1 LPTLYFTVTNDLN
14 YDQRMIRICRSLAE
28 HGYDVWLIG
37 RERKGSLPLKTQA
50 FRQKRLTCIF
60 DKGKWFYIEYN
71 LRLFFFLLFRKM
83 DLVCAIDLD
92 CILPVYFISRLKKVH
107 RVYDAHELF
116 CEMKEVVSRPGVYK
130 AWKWIEKRT
139 VPNYSLGYTV
149 NEPIAD
155 AFRKMYRREYAV
167 IRNIARYEPLDAGMK
182 REKIILYQGAV
193 NEGRCFETLI
203 PAMQWVNAPLWIC
216 GDGNFMRQ
224 TKALIQQ
231 YKLEHKVICK
241 GMMPPDELRDITRK
255 AWIGLT
261 LFEPGAESNYYSL
274 ANRFF
279 DYMQAGLPQICV
291 DYPVYREIN
300 KIHGFAVL
308 TRELGEH
315 ELAQTMN
322 DLLQDEKKWQ
332 VLHTHCLEAAH
343 KLNWQEE
350 EKKLIAFYRSI
361 FG

>member
-1 LPTLYFTVTNDLN
+1 MPTLYFTVTNDLN

-28 HGYDVWLIG
+28 HGYEVWLIG
-37 RERKGSLPLKTQA
+37 RERKTSLPLTRQP
-50 FRQKRLTCIF
+50 FQQKRLPCRF
-60 DKGKWFYIEYN
+60 EKGKWFYIEYN
-71 LRLFFFLLFRKM
+71 LRLFFYLLFRKM

-92 CILPVYFISRLKKVH
+92 SIVPVYLVSRLKKIK

-116 CEMKEVVSRPGVYK
+116 CEMKEVVSRPGIYR
-130 AWKWIEKRT
+130 AWKWIEQRT
-139 VPNYSLGYTV
+139 VPKFLFGYTV
-149 NEPIAD
+149 NEPIAA
-155 AFRKMYRREYAV
+155 AFRNMYQRDYGV
-167 IRNIARYEPLDAGMK
+167 IRNIARYQPLKPGIQ

-203 PAMQWVNAPLWIC
+203 PAMQWVDAPLWIC
-216 GDGNFMRQ
+216 GDGNFMEQ
-224 TKALIQQ
+224 TKALIRK
-231 YKLEHKVICK
+231 YKLENKVICK
-241 GMMPPDELRDITRK
+241 GMMRPDELWEVTQK

-308 TRELGEH
+308 TNELGEQ
-315 ELAQTMN
+315 ELAQTIN

-332 VLHTHCLEAAH
+332 DLHAHCLSAAQ

-361 FG
+361 LG